1 MTMEKMRKFWDDRA
15 QFHAS
20 GERQKSRFFQ
30 LIQES
35 VRPYLEPVLPKPEGS
50 LILEAGCGVG
60 IWVEELAPRGY
71 RMVLSD
77 LSPEM
82 IRHAR
87 EKVERMGLDENAVS
101 CHALD
106 ICDMNVL
113 PDASFDLVLALG
125 GPLTLCD
132 DDKKAAF
139 ELCRV
144 TKPGGYVLC
153 DASNRYRAAF
163 DAVHK
168 KDMSQFPQIMADG
181 VFVSPKSGLKHNL
194 HGPEELKALFQANH
208 MEVLHLAGTCPFF
221 NFPPRE
227 ELVGLLEDDRN
238 FEMMLDVALNHAEN
252 PSILGLSGRL
262 LVVARKCK

>member
-1 MTMEKMRKFWDDRA
+1 MSTEKMRKFWDDRA
-15 QFHAS
+15 QFHAL
-20 GERQKSRFFQ
+20 GGRQKSRFFK

-60 IWVEELAPRGY
+60 VWVEELAPRGY
-71 RMVLSD
+71 RMALSD

-87 EKVERMGLDENAVS
+87 EKVKRMGLDENAVS
-101 CHALD
+101 CQVLD
-106 ICDMNVL
+106 ICDMDVF
-113 PDASFDLVLALG
+113 PDAAFDLVLALG
-125 GPLTLCD
+125 GPLTLCGD
-132 DDKKAAF
+132 SKKAAF

-163 DAVHK
+163 DAFHK
-168 KDMSQFPQIMADG
+168 KDMTRFAQIMKG
-181 VFVSPKSGLKHNL
+181 GTFVSPKSGLTHNL
-194 HGPEELKALFQANH
+194 HGPEQLKALFQANN
-208 MEVLHLAGTCPFF
+208 MEVLHLAGICPFF
-221 NFPPRE
+221 NFPPQE
-227 ELVGLLEDDRN
+227 ELVGLLEDDKN
-238 FEMMLDVALNHAEN
+238 FEMLLDVARNHAEH

-262 LVVARKCK
+262 MIVARKM